1 MQSARSKR
9 RRHNPHRLRES
20 ANGIADSGDKTSGT
34 QERCQPCGL
43 RSRGKGLL
51 HEPRWRSIGMKRL
64 IPFDTHM
71 NYGPM
76 RMAIYSSGI
85 DVTVESDILD
95 NMWGCYSEANRV
107 ILIDRRLTYTAKK
120 MRAHTRTRPLAA
132 RRLPMRNARA
142 TYQIGGRA
150 APSRFAKIPSSR
162 TNIRRSALAHSLGA
176 RPDHTNH
183 HRLSA
188 MPT

>member
-1 MQSARSKR
+1 
-9 RRHNPHRLRES
+9 
-20 ANGIADSGDKTSGT
+20 
-34 QERCQPCGL
+34 
-43 RSRGKGLL
+43 
-51 HEPRWRSIGMKRL
+51 MKRL

-120 MRAHTRTRPLAA
+120 CVLIHELVHWLHADYQCGMHEQRTRLEAA
-132 RRLPMRNARA
+132 RLLVDS
-142 TYQIGGRA
+142 Q
-150 APSRFAKIPSSR
+150 IPSSR

>member
-1 MQSARSKR
+1 
-9 RRHNPHRLRES
+9 
-20 ANGIADSGDKTSGT
+20 
-34 QERCQPCGL
+34 
-43 RSRGKGLL
+43 
-51 HEPRWRSIGMKRL
+51 MKRL

-120 MRAHTRTRPLAA
+120 CVLIHELVHWLHADYQCGMHEQRTRLEAA
-132 RRLPMRNARA
+132 RLLVDSQKYRQAEQTYEGAPWLIASELDLTIQTITDYQQCLHESLAFINAPPYQRA
-142 TYQIGGRA
+142 QEW
-150 APSRFAKIPSSR
+150 
-162 TNIRRSALAHSLGA
+162 L
-176 RPDHTNH
+176 
-183 HRLSA
+183 
-188 MPT
+188 

>member
-1 MQSARSKR
+1 
-9 RRHNPHRLRES
+9 
-20 ANGIADSGDKTSGT
+20 
-34 QERCQPCGL
+34 
-43 RSRGKGLL
+43 
-51 HEPRWRSIGMKRL
+51 MKRL

-120 MRAHTRTRPLAA
+120 CVLIHELVHWLHADYQCGMHEQRTRLEAA
-132 RRLPMRNARA
+132 RLLVDSQKYRQAEQ
-142 TYQIGGRA
+142 TYGGAPWLIASELDLTIQTITDYQQCLHDFAVITSERRCLIGTQA
-150 APSRFAKIPSSR
+150 
-162 TNIRRSALAHSLGA
+162 
-176 RPDHTNH
+176 
-183 HRLSA
+183 
-188 MPT
+188 

>member
-1 MQSARSKR
+1 
-9 RRHNPHRLRES
+9 
-20 ANGIADSGDKTSGT
+20 
-34 QERCQPCGL
+34 
-43 RSRGKGLL
+43 
-51 HEPRWRSIGMKRL
+51 MKRL

-120 MRAHTRTRPLAA
+120 CVLIHELVPHCPPFRFGGNKPLCLTGVGLSGFSYSHGFPRILTFSRDNVGKMWAKTKSRA
-132 RRLPMRNARA
+132 
-142 TYQIGGRA
+142 
-150 APSRFAKIPSSR
+150 
-162 TNIRRSALAHSLGA
+162 
-176 RPDHTNH
+176 
-183 HRLSA
+183 
-188 MPT
+188 

>member
-1 MQSARSKR
+1 
-9 RRHNPHRLRES
+9 
-20 ANGIADSGDKTSGT
+20 
-34 QERCQPCGL
+34 
-43 RSRGKGLL
+43 
-51 HEPRWRSIGMKRL
+51 MKRL

-120 MRAHTRTRPLAA
+120 TCSYTNSSIGCTPTTNAECTSNVPDWRP
-132 RRLPMRNARA
+132 R
-142 TYQIGGRA
+142 G
-150 APSRFAKIPSSR
+150 S
-162 TNIRRSALAHSLGA
+162 
-176 RPDHTNH
+176 
-183 HRLSA
+183 
-188 MPT
+188 

>member
-1 MQSARSKR
+1 
-9 RRHNPHRLRES
+9 
-20 ANGIADSGDKTSGT
+20 
-34 QERCQPCGL
+34 
-43 RSRGKGLL
+43 
-51 HEPRWRSIGMKRL
+51 MKRL

-120 MRAHTRTRPLAA
+120 CVLIHELVHWLHADYQCGMHEQRTRLEAA
-132 RRLPMRNARA
+132 RLLVDSQKYRQAEQ
-142 TYQIGGRA
+142 TYGGAPWLIASELDLTIQTITDYRQCLHDFAVITPERRCLIGTQA
-150 APSRFAKIPSSR
+150 
-162 TNIRRSALAHSLGA
+162 
-176 RPDHTNH
+176 
-183 HRLSA
+183 
-188 MPT
+188 